1 MRAMG
6 DANTPVSAAIVLAP
20 AEVLAHD
27 ARDAELVESY
37 LGTLQSDKSVLGTR
51 ESLRR
56 IARTLG
62 FASELD
68 VPWTRLQFDELH
80 AIRRALADK
89 YAPSSANMTLSALRQ
104 IIKIAFVLGHVD
116 ARAYEGVK
124 SLKSIQGSRL
134 PRGRALSIDE
144 ERRLLAYLQAL
155 PGYRG
160 VMLPSAVAVS
170 IGGGLR
176 REEICR
182 LALEAD
188 VGTSLRVLGKAN
200 KERAVTL
207 DIDTRAALDA
217 WIKRRRFLNVDHQA
231 LFCCPQRPDR
241 PLTKLAWWEA
251 VREAADA
258 AGVVFSGPHD
268 FRRTFATRLLN
279 QGLDLFEVQELMGHK
294 DPSTTKIYDKRAIEK
309 LHDKR
314 SNMRILAVSVPLPA
328 PAPPPAP
335 PKPKERRIGFV

>member
-1 MRAMG
+1 MG
-6 DANTPVSAAIVLAP
+6 AQDIPVSAAIVLAP
-20 AEVLAHD
+20 AEAQAQD

-37 LGTLQSDKSVLGTR
+37 LGTLQSSKSVAGTR

-68 VPWTRLQFDELH
+68 VAWTRLSFDQMH
-80 AIRRALADK
+80 AIRRVLADR

-104 IIKIAFVLGHVD
+104 ILRIAFVLGHVD
-116 ARAYEGVK
+116 ERTYVAAK
-124 SLKSIQGSRL
+124 SLRSIQGSRL
-134 PRGRALSIDE
+134 PRGHALSIDD
-144 ERRLLAYLQAL
+144 ERKLMAHLRTL

-176 REEICR
+176 REELCR
-182 LALEAD
+182 LALGAD
-188 VGTSLRVLGKAN
+188 IGKSLRVLGKGN
-200 KERAVTL
+200 KEREVTL

-217 WIKRRRFLNVDHQA
+217 WIKRRVFLNVEHQA
-231 LFCCPQRPDR
+231 LFCCPQQPDR
-241 PLTKLAWWEA
+241 PLTRLAWWEA

-258 AGVVFSGPHD
+258 VGIAFSGPHD

-294 DPSTTKIYDKRAIEK
+294 DPSTTKIYDKRIIEV
-309 LHDKR
+309 LHQKR
-314 SNMRILAVSVPLPA
+314 ANMRILEVSVPVAMPPTKPA
-328 PAPPPAP
+328 HV
-335 PKPKERRIGFV
+335 EQRRIGFV